1 MFFSPGIDGPVKFN
15 TNVDGTQNI
24 ENLSRFGCSFSI
36 VRVPYAMK
44 LLMQELMVMNIH
56 MKIITD
62 ENVDQLMSMSYS
74 SNYKLLLNPSS
85 ENPTKIF
92 GYAAITKYDNIISE
106 HVTKP
111 KTIPNIPSADD
122 NVSPGSFKS
131 PIIGE
136 AVPYSS
142 NDFFEA
148 AHDVDR
154 KEEISA
160 EEEQKEKE
168 AKEKELL
175 LSDIIEELPD
185 EVPNDSYTSPRYP
198 EDVSPAYNPNAE
210 NESILEFKEEK
221 EEEKGEEKGESESGS
236 TKKIIIASSSEPS
249 SSSSSSSSSEPA
261 SSSSSSSS
269 SSSEQSS

>member
-1 MFFSPGIDGPVKFN
+1 
-15 TNVDGTQNI
+15 
-24 ENLSRFGCSFSI
+24 
-36 VRVPYAMK
+36 
-44 LLMQELMVMNIH
+44 
-56 MKIITD
+56 
-62 ENVDQLMSMSYS
+62 MSMSYS

-85 ENPTKIF
+85 ENPTKID
-92 GYAAITKYDNIISE
+92 GSAAITKYDNIISE

-111 KTIPNIPSADD
+111 KTRPQIPSADD

-148 AHDVDR
+148 AHDVER

-168 AKEKELL
+168 ANEKELL
-175 LSDIIEELPD
+175 LSDIMEELPD
-185 EVPNDSYTSPRYP
+185 EVPNEVPNQVPNDSYTSPIYP

-210 NESILEFKEEK
+210 NESILEFKEEEK
-221 EEEKGEEKGESESGS
+221 EEEKGVVEKGGDVSGS
-236 TKKIIIASSSEPS
+236 TKKIVISSSSSSSEPS
-249 SSSSSSSSSEPA
+249 SSSSSSE
-261 SSSSSSSS
+261 
-269 SSSEQSS
+269 